1 MCRCR
6 NICKSAALADKPMS
20 VLCLCLMEKNEMKTE
35 TWLFLCDSSLCRDA
49 PLGSLENGTEP
60 EDHILPET
68 DSRCMLVFR
77 NQVARNQELNCPI
90 HSSAFYSL
98 LRLGGHLL
106 RLKVKAFLHVRVWGS
121 LTSHNVQSCQGS
133 QSLRSSVGHTWL
145 AYHFTFYT
153 FGPSLGISS
162 IIICLILICDNIEQ
176 F

>member
-1 MCRCR
+1 MTRTWTKTRTMCTGTCRAGSVRATRSPLRSHWMGPPASPRYTPGLCCRCPMATLMSSFR
-6 NICKSAALADKPMS
+6 SAQWAPRP
-20 VLCLCLMEKNEMKTE
+20 
-35 TWLFLCDSSLCRDA
+35 CRDA

-133 QSLRSSVGHTWL
+133 QSLRSSVGHT
-145 AYHFTFYT
+145 
-153 FGPSLGISS
+153 
-162 IIICLILICDNIEQ
+162 
-176 F
+176 